1 MGNVSGILLAAGE
14 SSRMHTPKGLLDWGG
29 HTLIESQ
36 ISSLQDAGVSEII
49 VVLGHYVS
57 EFLSV
62 LNNHSGK
69 LHIIENPDYWRG
81 KTTSIIKG
89 LENVSVDTDTLI
101 LLAVD
106 QPRPSNLIRDL
117 LNSHRN
123 SEAMITHPSYQGR
136 GGHPLIFDKIL
147 FEEISK
153 IDEKSQG
160 IRSVVKKY
168 LHRINVMKVDDPIV
182 RVDINT
188 PEDYLYAL
196 SIQER
201 DIGA

>member
-14 SSRMHTPKGLLDWGG
+14 SSRMHTPKALLDWGG
-29 HTLIESQ
+29 QTLIESQ
-36 ISSLQDAGVSEII
+36 IIALQNAGVSEII

-57 EFLSV
+57 EFISV
-62 LNNHSGK
+62 LKNHSGK
-69 LHIIENPDYWRG
+69 LQIIENPDYWKG

-89 LENVSVDTDTLI
+89 LENISDDSDTLV

-106 QPRPSNLIRDL
+106 QPRPSNLITDL
-117 LNSHRN
+117 LNSHR
-123 SEAMITHPSYQGR
+123 SSDAMITHPSYQGR

-153 IDEKSQG
+153 IDEKSEG

-168 LHRINVMKVDDPIV
+168 LHRINVMQVDDPIV

-188 PEDYLYAL
+188 PEDYSYAL

-201 DIGA
+201 NIGA